1 MESLLKD
8 VSQYFEF
15 LKEIGQERFN
25 VSEESKNIINEWWV
39 SSEGDENSNVYII
52 DSQSIFFSGEPG
64 KLLLK
69 ILQAMKLSKEA
80 VCICDI
86 SCPGAL
92 KSRLRRIK
100 PEIVITLGQEA
111 ADLILENRAPLQN
124 LRGRFHAFD
133 NIKVM
138 PTWHPLSLLDNPN
151 KKRDVWEDMKIVMKF
166 LGV

>member
-25 VSEESKNIINEWWV
+25 VSDDSKAIMEEWWI
-39 SSEGDENSNVYII
+39 SCEGDENSNVYII
-52 DSQSIFFSGEPG
+52 DSQSIFFSGESG
-64 KLLLK
+64 ELLIK
-69 ILQAMKLSKEA
+69 ILQAMKLSKES
-80 VCICDI
+80 VCICGI
-86 SCPGAL
+86 SCPEAL
-92 KSRLRRIK
+92 KNRIK
-100 PEIVITLGQEA
+100 RVQPEIVIALGKEA
-111 ADLILENRAPLQN
+111 AELILENTAPLER
-124 LRGRFHAFD
+124 LRGRFHEYSG
-133 NIKVM
+133 IKVM